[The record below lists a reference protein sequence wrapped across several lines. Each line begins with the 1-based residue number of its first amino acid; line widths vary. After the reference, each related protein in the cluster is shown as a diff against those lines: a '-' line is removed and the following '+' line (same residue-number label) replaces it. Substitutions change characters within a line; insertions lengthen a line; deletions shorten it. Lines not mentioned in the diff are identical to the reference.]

1 MTIRSEIPKVRRAYA
16 IFLAMVACFSAQ
28 AESSIAAPSKQVPAA
43 VSKELETEN
52 KVVQVLSS
60 FNLEGWNALP
70 LQIFPR
76 QVSSPSAGAPGA
88 SGIAANGAAAATVAA
103 TTGIAAPTDDTMP
116 ANQLYGMEPHVYDIL
131 AEFGVRKCC
140 KRTYQRGQRF
150 IYAVVYF
157 FSTPEGAY
165 GAYNYLRQGSSTIVV
180 RGAGSSEDDQ
190 SISFWKGQ
198 SFVRLSQTSE
208 EDEESKEALR
218 AVAKVID
225 ASIAPTS
232 LPPLVLNQLPVIDRV
247 NGTEKLVMG
256 PNSGRR
262 FFPAPYVG
270 SLSLERAR
278 AAVTADYRFQM
289 PPERL
294 KLLVVDYG
302 TVSLAGSVYENY
314 RSTLDAEHDAK
325 DVSDANTPTGIVKL
339 DNGYML
345 VQLRGSRIFVIMGAR
360 KRVSPL
366 MLARQIP

>member
-1 MTIRSEIPKVRRAYA
+1 MRRAHA
-16 IFLAMVACFSAQ
+16 IFLAMIALFS
-28 AESSIAAPSKQVPAA
+28 SSVENSLAAPSTPMPNGLSREA
-43 VSKELETEN
+43 ETEN
-52 KVVQVLSS
+52 RVAQTLGI
-60 FNLEGWNALP
+60 FNLEGWNGQP
-70 LQIFPR
+70 LESFPR
-76 QVSSPSAGAPGA
+76 QRAANAAPGTPA
-88 SGIAANGAAAATVAA
+88 VGAADMV
-103 TTGIAAPTDDTMP
+103 P
-116 ANQLYGMEPHVYDIL
+116 AHQLFGLEPHTYDIL

-150 IYAVVYF
+150 IHAVVYF
-157 FSTPEGAY
+157 FASPEGAY

-198 SFVRLSQTSE
+198 SFVRLLQTSE

-218 AVAKVID
+218 SIAKVLD
-225 ASIAPTS
+225 ASIPATS

-256 PNSGRR
+256 PNSGRK

-270 SLSLERAR
+270 SLSLDRAR

-302 TVSLAGSVYENY
+302 NVSLAGSVYESY
-314 RSTLDAEHDAK
+314 RSNLDAEHDIK
-325 DVSDANTPTGIVKL
+325 EVSDASTPTGIVKL